1 MERKDISALIFTLV
15 ISSVLVPESHAYC
28 WQAGWN
34 PGFKGPPTVHQVK
47 IDKVR
52 VSWKDIVKNRECADQ
67 FLVKYWPRNQ
77 PMQYQTTDLVMTSDD
92 SIDITVTPKITYQ
105 FQAVAREDKG
115 VIGGIDWNKSP
126 TVEFKTSTSN
136 RDVAPEYN
144 RPAEPVRKEE
154 SGDPD
159 YLNDISGDD
168 DDDVEDELTFA
179 GMSVE
184 ILVIVVIAGLLVL
197 LIAVGVVY
205 KLVCGRKKNLY
216 DDEEDDDDEDD
227 SDDDIEK
234 KGADRADDDDGGEG
248 ESLSPEKN
256 VA

>member
-126 TVEFKTSTSN
+126 TVEFKTSTGN
-136 RDVAPEYN
+136 RVVAPEFN
-144 RPAEPVRKEE
+144 RPPEPVRKEE
-154 SGDPD
+154 KSSGDPD
-159 YLNDISGDD
+159 YLNDTSDD
-168 DDDVEDELTFA
+168 VDVEDELTFA

-184 ILVIVVIAGLLVL
+184 ILVIVVIGGLLVL
-197 LIAVGVVY
+197 LIAVGVIY
-205 KLVCGRKKNLY
+205 KLACGRKKNLY

-234 KGADRADDDDGGEG
+234 KGADKADDNDGEA